1 MNAQPNGRPVTAKV
15 GALNGIVVLEVGM
28 VMQVPLAC
36 QVLGDLGADVI
47 KVERPQ
53 GDITRGLDFE
63 ATRVGGMS
71 SYYAAMGRNK
81 RLLSLD
87 LKNPA
92 AKEILLQ
99 LVDKADVLLHNF
111 RPGVMERL
119 GLGYAELSARNPGLV
134 YAAGFGFGETG
145 PLADRPGQDML
156 AQAFSG
162 MARGGL
168 EENDPPH
175 LTNSPIVDYGAAMS
189 LVQGVLAALIERQTS
204 GRGQVVSTCL
214 YDVALAMQLC
224 EIASESIYGTKTNWI
239 KQSIFF
245 RTFDGW
251 VSVVMLFRDNPLG
264 LMCKALGLPDISMRP
279 ELSTLSGQVEHL
291 SVVKTHCEEAIAALT
306 TEEVVRKL
314 SEVDLLCMPVNEI
327 ADAIA
332 QEQTAH
338 NGIMWDVEVPGR
350 GTVPLVG
357 LPVRLSRTPPGV
369 RIHPAPIGAAT
380 DEILSSF
387 GFSVE
392 AIAEARRKK
401 AFG

>member
-1 MNAQPNGRPVTAKV
+1 MIAEPADNTLAPKA

-28 VMQVPLAC
+28 VMQVPLAG

-81 RLLSLD
+81 RTLALD
-87 LKNPA
+87 LKNPV

-99 LVDKADVLLHNF
+99 LVDKADVLMHNF

-119 GLGYAELSARNPGLV
+119 GLGFPELSARNPRLV
-134 YAAGFGFGETG
+134 YAAGFGFGESG
-145 PLADRPGQDML
+145 PLASRPGQDML

-162 MARGGL
+162 LARGGL
-168 EENDPPH
+168 EEHQPPH

-204 GRGQVVSTCL
+204 GLGQVVSTCL

-239 KQSIFF
+239 SQSIFF
-245 RTFDGW
+245 KTKDGW

-264 LMCKALGLPDISMRP
+264 LMCQALGLPDISTRP
-279 ELSTLSGQVEHL
+279 ELSTREGQVANL
-291 SVVKTHCEEAIAALT
+291 STVQEYCAEAIASLT
-306 TEEVVRKL
+306 TEAVVQRL
-314 SEVDLLCMPVNEI
+314 SEVDLLCAAVNEI
-327 ADAIA
+327 ADAVSQA
-332 QEQTAH
+332 QTAH
-338 NGIMWDVEVPGR
+338 NGIMWQVDVPGR
-350 GTVPLVG
+350 GTVPLAG
-357 LPVRLSRTPPGV
+357 LPISLSRTPPGI

-380 DEILSSF
+380 DEVLSSF

-392 AIAEARRKK
+392 AIAEARNRR

>member
-1 MNAQPNGRPVTAKV
+1 MNAQPNHATLTTKS
-15 GALNGIVVLEVGM
+15 GALAGITVLEVGM

-63 ATRVGGMS
+63 ATRRGGMS
-71 SYYAAMGRNK
+71 AYYAAMGRNK
-81 RLLSLD
+81 RLISLD
-87 LKNPA
+87 LKNPV

-99 LVDKADVLLHNF
+99 LVDKADVIMHNF

-119 GLGYAELSARNPGLV
+119 GLGYAELSARNPRLV
-134 YAAGFGFGETG
+134 YAAGFGFGESG
-145 PLADRPGQDML
+145 PLASRPGQDML

-162 MARGGL
+162 LARGGL
-168 EENDPPH
+168 EEEEPPH

-204 GRGQVVSTCL
+204 GRGQIVSTCL

-224 EIASESIYGTKTNWI
+224 EVASESIYGVKTNWI

-245 RTFDGW
+245 KTSDGW
-251 VSVVMLFRDNPLG
+251 VSVVFLFRDNPLG
-264 LMCKALGLPDISMRP
+264 LMCKALGLEDISLRP
-279 ELSTLSGQVEHL
+279 ELSTLDGQVTHL
-291 SVVKTHCEEAIAALT
+291 STVKEHCEHAIAALT
-306 TEEVVRKL
+306 TEQVVQKL

-327 ADAIA
+327 PDAVG

-338 NGIMWDVEVPGR
+338 NGIMWDVEIPGR

-357 LPVRLSRTPPGV
+357 LPVKLSRTPPRV
-369 RIHPAPIGAAT
+369 RIHPAEVGAAT
-380 DEILSSF
+380 DDVLSSF
-387 GFSVE
+387 GFTAES
-392 AIAEARRKK
+392 IADARNKK